1 MCLWA
6 AVTLWFLPFSFL
18 KIICFSRNAICSL
31 ILLQNTACIMF
42 YQYHKKTENFCI
54 WNESKL
60 LHLPGPVTIQGERW
74 KYADV
79 LYAWKCITFSCRP
92 ASTIKF
98 SFNSDNCSVSLCL
111 PGWKG
116 TTCYVFQ
123 DQFAIL
129 NLQLSNTDVDIF
141 WHTAKAN
148 T

>member
-1 MCLWA
+1 MSL
-6 AVTLWFLPFSFL
+6 
-18 KIICFSRNAICSL
+18 SRCDSL
-31 ILLQNTACIMF
+31 IFALQLFGNNLFLQERHLLFDSAPKHSMYNVLSIPQ
-42 YQYHKKTENFCI
+42 KTENLCI

-79 LYAWKCITFSCRP
+79 FHAWKCITFPRRP